1 MEVFG
6 MKVKNLYVANIHLIT
21 KVCRKS
27 NFDIRV
33 TTENQGYKILE
44 KKDINTEHQIRPEKR
59 FYIPESTKYI
69 DAYYGQKTG
78 ELIRSKRMYRLSK
91 FYNKEDITL
100 EEIAK
105 VEELLNEKGL
115 IKIKSL

>member
-1 MEVFG
+1 

-21 KVCRKS
+21 NVDRKS
-27 NFDIRV
+27 NFDIRI

-44 KKDINTEHQIRPEKR
+44 KKNIDKDYQNKPERK
-59 FYIPESTKYI
+59 FYIPESIEFI
-69 DAYYGQKTG
+69 DAYYGQGKGT
-78 ELIRSKRMYRLSK
+78 LIRDKRVYRLSK

-105 VEELLNEKGL
+105 VEEQLNENGL
-115 IKIKSL
+115 VKIKSL